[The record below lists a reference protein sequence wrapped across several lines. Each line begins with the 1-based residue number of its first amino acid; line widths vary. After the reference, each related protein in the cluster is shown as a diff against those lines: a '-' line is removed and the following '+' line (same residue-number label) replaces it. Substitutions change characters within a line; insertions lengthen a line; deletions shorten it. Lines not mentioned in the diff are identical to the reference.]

1 MSAHPFFW
9 PMCLLQAYKNKQFEA
24 AIAHYNRAF
33 EIFDEDISFLTN
45 RWDALREKS

>member
-1 MSAHPFFW
+1 
-9 PMCLLQAYKNKQFEA
+9 MCLLQAYKNKQFEA